1 MIKYFSFLSLLF
13 LAITATAQPYTGGR
27 LQDMRFNASI
37 GIFSASGVGD
47 YQGAI
52 GVVGSTGYDVDSIQV
67 GDLLLDD
74 ANLYRVEAVSVSV
87 PGSVATIDVTFLQG
101 TVGNPAPPQS
111 GRGMVIRPTSN
122 LGLLLLTENGS
133 NFITEEQEAKA
144 TTHNFLVI
152 DQLLGNLDTAGD
164 TIYIESPDSTYA
176 VTAGDTVALPG
187 APRRYDAGNG
197 CWVYATAPGVS
208 YVKSAGQGTL
218 TVPEGIELYS
228 FRIVGGAAELNSG
241 EVSITIVYDPTVG
254 HNKSNA
260 TLWHPD
266 ITIQNRTTVLPS
278 DPYLQRPDDAG
289 DSINIFDEKITTPGQ
304 VTTKITGLSGDWG
317 VKGTM

>member
-1 MIKYFSFLSLLF
+1 MIKYISFLSFLF
-13 LAITATAQPYTGGR
+13 LASVAFSQPYMGGR

-37 GIFSASGVGD
+37 GIFSAGGVGD

-74 ANLYRVEAVSVSV
+74 ANLYRIEAVSVTV
-87 PGSVATIDVTFLQG
+87 PGSVATLDVTFLQG
-101 TVGNPAPPQS
+101 TVGNSAPPQS

-144 TTHNFLVI
+144 STHNFLVI
-152 DQLLGNLDTAGD
+152 DQLLGNTSAAGD
-164 TIYIESPDSTYA
+164 TITVETPDSSYQ
-176 VTAGDTVALPG
+176 VTNGDTIAVPG
-187 APRRYDAGNG
+187 APRRYDADNG

-218 TVPEGIELYS
+218 TVPIGIELYS
-228 FRIVGGAAELNSG
+228 FRIVGGAADLNSG
-241 EVSITIVYDPTVG
+241 EVRITIVYDPGVAF
-254 HNKSNA
+254 NKMDA
-260 TLWHPD
+260 DLWHPD
-266 ITIQNRTTVLPS
+266 ITLQNRTTVLPT

-289 DSINIFDEKITTPGQ
+289 DSINIFDEKISTPGQ
-304 VTTKITGLSGDWG
+304 VTTQITGLSGDWG
-317 VKGTM
+317 IKGTM

>member
-1 MIKYFSFLSLLF
+1 MIKHISFLFFFLLA
-13 LAITATAQPYTGGR
+13 LTAFSQPYTGGR
-27 LQDMRFNASI
+27 LQDMRFNSSI
-37 GIFSASGVGD
+37 GIFSAGGVSD

-52 GVVGSTGYDVDSIQV
+52 GVVGSTGYVVDSIEV

-74 ANLYRVEAVSVSV
+74 TNLYRIDAVSVTV
-87 PGSVATIDVTFLQG
+87 AGSVAIIDVTFLQG
-101 TVGNPAPPQS
+101 TVGSPAPPQS

-152 DQLLGNLDTAGD
+152 DQLLGNVNTAAD
-164 TIYIESPDSTYA
+164 TIFVETPDSTYA
-176 VTAGDTVALPG
+176 VTAGDTVAVPG
-187 APRRYDAGNG
+187 GPRRYNAGNG
-197 CWVYATAPGVS
+197 CWVYATAPGLS
-208 YVKSAGQGTL
+208 YVKSAGQGTI
-218 TVPEGIELYS
+218 TVPTGVELYS
-228 FRIVGGAAELNSG
+228 FRIVGAASDLNSG
-241 EVSITIVYDPTVG
+241 EVRITIVYDTGVAF
-254 HNKSNA
+254 NKTNDG
-260 TLWHPD
+260 LWHPD
-266 ITIQNRTTVLPS
+266 ITIQNRTVVLPS

-289 DSINIFDEKITTPGQ
+289 DSINIFDEQITTPGQ